1 MINFRP
7 IFSLLITILVISNCA
22 PTQLSYIKFGEE
34 KTISTNHKLIKHY
47 LNRLDIKSE
56 FVELGVIII
65 EGSNEPDIEEVRLF
79 AAEKGADGFI
89 KEGKNF
95 VLIKVL
101 NKNPKEVI
109 DQNSKEV
116 INVFKY
122 KKYK

>member
-1 MINFRP
+1 MINYRQ
-7 IFSLLITILVISNCA
+7 IFYSLIVVSLISSCT
-22 PTQLSYIKFGEE
+22 PTKLTYIKFGEE

-79 AAEKGADGFI
+79 AAEKGAGGFI